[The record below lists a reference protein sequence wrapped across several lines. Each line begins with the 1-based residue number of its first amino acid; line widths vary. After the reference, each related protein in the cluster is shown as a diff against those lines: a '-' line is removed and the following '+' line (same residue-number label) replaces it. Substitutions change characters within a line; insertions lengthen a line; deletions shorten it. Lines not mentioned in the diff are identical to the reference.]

1 MLFFIIIEK
10 SALQLPTFATLIL
23 DFTTGMKNFNNIAL
37 AVLAIAVAVLF
48 FLQFGGKS
56 GKKGAASAAGTDSSG
71 VSVAGR
77 IAYFEMDSIEQ
88 QYLYITEVQ
97 SKLKQREQVMTAE
110 LQGMRNGYMG
120 RIQQLQSKASTM
132 NQQEGESAQAE
143 INQMERTLQQKEA
156 KMGQELQ
163 EEQFKLM
170 QDINKKIEEYLAQ
183 YNSNKGYTYI
193 ISRQAGDFIYYK
205 DSTFNITVDLVKGLN
220 DQYNVDKGAKKE
232 EKKK

>member
-1 MLFFIIIEK
+1 
-10 SALQLPTFATLIL
+10 
-23 DFTTGMKNFNNIAL
+23 MKNFNNIAL
-37 AVLAIAVAVLF
+37 AVLALAVAVLF
-48 FLQFGGKS
+48 FLQLGGNS
-56 GKKGAASAAGTDSSG
+56 GKKGAAASTGTDSSG

-88 QYLYITEVQ
+88 EYLYIKEVQ

-132 NQQEGESAQAE
+132 SQQEGESAQAE

-156 KMGQELQ
+156 KMAQELQ

-170 QDINKKIEEYLAQ
+170 QDINKKIEEYLKD
-183 YNSNKGYTYI
+183 YNASKGYTYI
-193 ISRQAGDFIYYK
+193 ISRQAGDFIYFK
-205 DSTFNITVDLVKGLN
+205 DTTLNITIDLVKGLN
-220 DQYNVDKGAKKE
+220 EMYNVDKGAKKE
-232 EKKK
+232 EKK

>member
-1 MLFFIIIEK
+1 
-10 SALQLPTFATLIL
+10 
-23 DFTTGMKNFNNIAL
+23 MKNFNNIAL
-37 AVLAIAVAVLF
+37 AVLALAVAVLF
-48 FLQFGGKS
+48 FLQFGGNS
-56 GKKGAASAAGTDSSG
+56 GKKGAAPTAGMDSSG

-88 QYLYITEVQ
+88 QYLYIKEVQ

-132 NQQEGESAQAE
+132 SQQEGESAQAE

-156 KMGQELQ
+156 KMAQELQ

-170 QDINKKIEEYLAQ
+170 QDINKKIEEYLKD
-183 YNSNKGYTYI
+183 YNASKGYTYI
-193 ISRQAGDFIYYK
+193 ISRQAGDFIYYR
-205 DSTFNITVDLVKGLN
+205 DTTFNITIDLVKGLN
-220 DQYNVDKGAKKE
+220 EMYNVDKGAKKE